1 MRLCSCNSL
10 WYLYVQAMTNSG
22 SVEWVKT
29 LFYVVYKVAR
39 SMIREVQRNVV
50 LCMNL
55 VLEKS

>member
-1 MRLCSCNSL
+1 
-10 WYLYVQAMTNSG
+10 MTNSG
-22 SVEWVKT
+22 SFEWVKT
-29 LFYVVYKVAR
+29 LFYVFYKVAR